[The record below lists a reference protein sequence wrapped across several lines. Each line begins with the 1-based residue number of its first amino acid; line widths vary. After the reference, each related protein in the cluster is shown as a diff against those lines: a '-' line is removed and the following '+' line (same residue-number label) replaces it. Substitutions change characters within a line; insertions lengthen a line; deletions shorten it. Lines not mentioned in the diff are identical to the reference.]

1 MNKSKFKDVDYKK
14 VLNVWNMFNCKSVLD
29 DHNLN
34 LTANVLLLTDMWQ
47 NFKNVCYKIFE
58 LDISYYYTSAGLSWD
73 DFLKYTDAYYMKY
86 NKHFDTEL
94 LSDIDMYLFV
104 ESSIRGGLLQ
114 ISKRY
119 SKANNKYMPDYDKS
133 LKDSSIKQS
142 IH

>member
-1 MNKSKFKDVDYKK
+1 M
-14 VLNVWNMFNCKSVLD
+14 
-29 DHNLN
+29 
-34 LTANVLLLTDMWQ
+34 
-47 NFKNVCYKIFE
+47 
-58 LDISYYYTSAGLSWD
+58 
-73 DFLKYTDAYYMKY
+73 KYTDAYYMKY

-94 LSDIDMYLFV
+94 LSYIDVYLFV
-104 ESSIRGGLLQ
+104 ESSIRGGLSQ

>member
-1 MNKSKFKDVDYKK
+1 
-14 VLNVWNMFNCKSVLD
+14 
-29 DHNLN
+29 
-34 LTANVLLLTDMWQ
+34 
-47 NFKNVCYKIFE
+47 
-58 LDISYYYTSAGLSWD
+58 
-73 DFLKYTDAYYMKY
+73 MKY

>member
-58 LDISYYYTSAGLSWD
+58 LDISYYYTSAGL
-73 DFLKYTDAYYMKY
+73 YIT
-86 NKHFDTEL
+86 
-94 LSDIDMYLFV
+94 
-104 ESSIRGGLLQ
+104 G
-114 ISKRY
+114 
-119 SKANNKYMPDYDKS
+119 
-133 LKDSSIKQS
+133 
-142 IH
+142 